1 MKQNCNLNAKTFL
14 FCYLMTWFLFPLHSQ
29 CLNTKLFPTEQV
41 VMGNFNEMVVISDT
55 QKVGQYAVIKNL
67 QTDKQYTIS
76 STGVNDYITIRDY
89 YDPAVVLVHGVNPII
104 YTVSAGMPDIIAV
117 HFNLQLPPCGVE
129 NIYRRTTIQC
139 NDCSSA
145 PLKTAVG
152 KRSPEAILDIA
163 GEIKLASL
171 KTHAMPGSIQ
181 WNPATQDFE
190 GYDGTQ
196 WRSFT
201 KANGYWGALENKIA
215 NESQKI
221 IGDSVSVLDRCG
233 VSLSIDGNWA
243 AVGCYTDSVNG
254 NNRQGSVYIFKKSGN
269 HWIQHSKVTAADGT
283 ELDEFGTSVS
293 LSGDFLAVG
302 APKTSFG
309 TMLHYG
315 AVYIFRRFGNSWV
328 QQAKIYDPMGE
339 AFDEFGKAVML
350 KNGVLAI
357 GCSNCT
363 VPPITLQG
371 KVWIYRNNGSSWDFE
386 AEITSS
392 DAQFFG
398 ASLSISGNDLVV
410 GAPLTMDGMGNS
422 TGACY
427 VYNNTGQIWNFV
439 SKLSE
444 ANLSALSSYGQ
455 CVAIHQNWLAVGVPN
470 HLAGKVNI
478 YERINNN
485 WNFYSQLTPNTV
497 DDDFKFGNDLSMVEQ
512 LLVVGAPGFDRNSGQ
527 AYIYNNP
534 GTGWKFNTLLR
545 SKDRFLN
552 DRFGIKVF
560 ATPETIMI
568 GSYFT
573 NAVFGRGKYYTYLFN
588 RN

>member
-1 MKQNCNLNAKTFL
+1 MERYGNRSVKILLTCMLVSVL
-14 FCYLMTWFLFPLHSQ
+14 FFQLQSQ
-29 CLNTKLFPTEQV
+29 CLNTVLFPADPV
-41 VMGNFNEMVVISDT
+41 VMGSFNERVVISDT

-67 QTDKQYTIS
+67 QSEKQYTIT
-76 STGVNDYITIRDY
+76 STGVIDYITIRDY
-89 YDPAVVLVHGVNPII
+89 YDPAVVLAHGANPFIF
-104 YTVSAGMPDIIAV
+104 TVSAGMPDIIAV

-129 NIYRRTTIQC
+129 NVYRSTAIQC

-145 PLKTAVG
+145 PFKTAVG
-152 KRSPEAILDIA
+152 KSSPEAILDIA

-171 KTHAMPGSIQ
+171 KTHAMPGSIK

-201 KANGYWGALENKIA
+201 RANGYWGVLENKMA

-233 VSLSIDGNWA
+233 ASLSIDGNWA
-243 AVGCYTDSVNG
+243 AVGCYSDSVNG
-254 NNRQGSVYIFKKSGN
+254 NYRQGSVYIFKKSGN

-302 APKTSFG
+302 APNTSFG
-309 TMLHYG
+309 TTLPYG
-315 AVYIFRRFGNSWV
+315 AVYIFRRLGSSWV
-328 QQAKIYDPMGE
+328 QQAKIYDPMGG
-339 AFDEFGKAVML
+339 AFEEFGKAVLL

-357 GCSNCT
+357 GCENCT
-363 VPPITLQG
+363 VPPVVWQG

-386 AEITSS
+386 AELTSS
-392 DAQFFG
+392 DAKFFG

-410 GAPLTMDGMGNS
+410 GAPSTMDGMGNL

-427 VYNNTGQIWNFV
+427 VYKNTGQSWNFV
-439 SKLSE
+439 TKLSE
-444 ANLSALSSYGQ
+444 ANLPELSRYGQ
-455 CVAIHQNWLAVGVPN
+455 CVGIHQNWLAVGVPN
-470 HLAGKVNI
+470 HLAGKVNV
-478 YERINNN
+478 YERVNNN
-485 WNFYSQLTPNTV
+485 WNFHSQLTPNTT
-497 DDDFKFGNDLSMVEQ
+497 DNDFKFGNNLSIVDQ
-512 LLVVGAPGFDRNSGQ
+512 LLVVGAPGFDQNSGQ

-545 SKDRFLN
+545 SKDRFIN
-552 DRFGIKVF
+552 DRFGISVS
-560 ATPETIMI
+560 ATSETIMI
-568 GSYFT
+568 GSFFT
-573 NAVFGRGKYYTYLFN
+573 NANFGRGKYYTYIFN